1 MPHDYSSI
9 IIDGVF
15 IYAALVYYDDIFFM
29 KKKCSLFDIIA
40 VMVFLDPLP
49 PRREGETICYKKIGE
64 SMSFLLLFK
73 SMPLPFL
80 TLFLPLAGSGCYG
93 LLLLYNKFFSRRLGH
108 TLVLPKV
115 CYKLPFLIL
124 LVAGT
129 VLSCLVWMS
138 VSGSYSPLYVF
149 TSTGWSN
156 VLTSESVKNA
166 QAVLRID
173 AFGAIS
179 AALMSFVALTAGIR
193 ALADRQN
200 LITPRKVFFLLLT
213 CAGIQGIFYL
223 NNLVPLFLFM
233 LLTQIGVTGLYS
245 NFATKKREGGES
257 VFYYISR
264 VLLLAMFLAGV
275 ILLRFKYGTDN
286 INLLASMIAPANETL
301 WAFIFLVVPLLYIFV
316 KPSPYLPDASR
327 NCFFGIRTQA
337 SLFIAFR
344 VIFSLYGPMQGLQ
357 KVPML
362 LILLGFAAVL
372 LALVLSCGAKDPE
385 RFMNSMVF
393 YMKGMI
399 LISIGIAMDGT
410 FSAER
415 AALYGVSAIEAMISL
430 WLMFLP
436 VSAALSIITVFLKQS
451 YEGRELW
458 QEGALLK
465 RIPFTAVALF
475 IVIAV
480 LAGLPPLIGYSGKQL
495 LFRSANFMSPFVLT
509 SLFLFTVTMLL
520 TGLRFLITLT
530 IGKVS
535 QKRDFNFSGEVT
547 IAFPLFLL
555 LMLFI
560 TTTVLPGEL
569 FEESVAP
576 SVESLINR
584 TAPSD
589 LTPVEVSK

>member
-1 MPHDYSSI
+1 M
-9 IIDGVF
+9 
-15 IYAALVYYDDIFFM
+15 
-29 KKKCSLFDIIA
+29 
-40 VMVFLDPLP
+40 
-49 PRREGETICYKKIGE
+49 
-64 SMSFLLLFK
+64 FK

-80 TLFLPLAGSGCYG
+80 TPFLPLAGSGWHMVCSSHII
-93 LLLLYNKFFSRRLGH
+93 NFSQRLGQRLH
-108 TLVLPKV
+108 
-115 CYKLPFLIL
+115 
-124 LVAGT
+124 
-129 VLSCLVWMS
+129 
-138 VSGSYSPLYVF
+138 
-149 TSTGWSN
+149 
-156 VLTSESVKNA
+156 
-166 QAVLRID
+166 

-372 LALVLSCGAKDPE
+372 ALVPPCGADPE
-385 RFMNSMVF
+385 RFMNSMV
-393 YMKGMI
+393 
-399 LISIGIAMDGT
+399 L
-410 FSAER
+410 
-415 AALYGVSAIEAMISL
+415 
-430 WLMFLP
+430 
-436 VSAALSIITVFLKQS
+436 
-451 YEGRELW
+451 YEGDDPDLHRYRYGRHL
-458 QEGALLK
+458 QRGT
-465 RIPFTAVALF
+465 RR
-475 IVIAV
+475 
-480 LAGLPPLIGYSGKQL
+480 PL
-495 LFRSANFMSPFVLT
+495 RCE
-509 SLFLFTVTMLL
+509 
-520 TGLRFLITLT
+520 RH
-530 IGKVS
+530 
-535 QKRDFNFSGEVT
+535 
-547 IAFPLFLL
+547 
-555 LMLFI
+555 
-560 TTTVLPGEL
+560 
-569 FEESVAP
+569 
-576 SVESLINR
+576 
-584 TAPSD
+584 
-589 LTPVEVSK
+589 